1 MSATYCDAGVTPFGK
16 EKGREKNKDNL
27 LPCQQEHFN
36 LLTSLDFQNFPTVR
50 SISFLDFLAIKSSV
64 NQQTLQNLKILS
76 PSELQKKPKE
86 FKSLS
91 LSCIG
96 TPNIC
101 LFFTVAF
108 SAVPLTFYIPPMR
121 NLSFFVETMEG
132 LLRESRVY
140 TTRFYPRAR
149 HAWSRLLDIL
159 LCNSR
164 VE

>member
-1 MSATYCDAGVTPFGK
+1 M
-16 EKGREKNKDNL
+16 
-27 LPCQQEHFN
+27 
-36 LLTSLDFQNFPTVR
+36 
-50 SISFLDFLAIKSSV
+50 
-64 NQQTLQNLKILS
+64 LQ
-76 PSELQKKPKE
+76 
-86 FKSLS
+86 
-91 LSCIG
+91 
-96 TPNIC
+96 

-121 NLSFFVETMEG
+121 NLNFFVETMEG